1 MRKTAV
7 AAAALC
13 IGAVLPVVVPG
24 TAGADVKYLDRV
36 QAWTSENILG
46 KITTIKVKDL
56 RADGY
61 GGRSYWSTNT
71 GYSGIV
77 SNSGGSGATVSSSL
91 PNNSWVKYNA
101 CIKDGSATVA
111 CSGKVTDS

>member
-24 TAGADVKYLDRV
+24 TASAGVDYLGRV
-36 QAWTSENILG
+36 EAWTTENILG
-46 KITTIKVKDL
+46 HRTSIKVKDL

-77 SNSGGSGATVSSSL
+77 SNSGGSGATVTSSL
-91 PNNSWVKYNA
+91 PSNSWVKYNA
-101 CIKDGSATVA
+101 CIKDGSTTVA
-111 CSGKVTDS
+111 CSAKVTDS

>member
-7 AAAALC
+7 AVALC
-13 IGAVLPVVVPG
+13 IGAVVSVASPG
-24 TAGADVKYLDRV
+24 TASADVKYLDRV
-36 QAWTSENILG
+36 LAWTDENILG

-56 RADGY
+56 KADGY

-101 CIKDGSATVA
+101 CIKDGSTTIA